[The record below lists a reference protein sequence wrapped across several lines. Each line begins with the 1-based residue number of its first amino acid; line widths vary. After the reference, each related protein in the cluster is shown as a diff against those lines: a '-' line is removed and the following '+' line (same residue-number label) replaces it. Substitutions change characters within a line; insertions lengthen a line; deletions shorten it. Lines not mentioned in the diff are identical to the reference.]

1 MKEGILTVS
10 CAAAMAFALLVICP
24 AAAFAQTI
32 PAAQPAAVQP
42 PPPPPVTVMPQIMA
56 APVAQASHGSSLT
69 TTALAADTFVS
80 IKDHGDSQTILVYKI
95 DELGNVRLTSKKK
108 FMY

>member
-1 MKEGILTVS
+1 MKEQTLTVK
-10 CAAAMAFALLVICP
+10 CAMAIAFALLVLGP
-24 AAAFAQTI
+24 GPSFAQATTTA
-32 PAAQPAAVQP
+32 PAVQSP
-42 PPPPPVTVMPQIMA
+42 PPPPPVTIMPQIMA
-56 APVAQASHGSSLT
+56 APVAQSGQGTSLT